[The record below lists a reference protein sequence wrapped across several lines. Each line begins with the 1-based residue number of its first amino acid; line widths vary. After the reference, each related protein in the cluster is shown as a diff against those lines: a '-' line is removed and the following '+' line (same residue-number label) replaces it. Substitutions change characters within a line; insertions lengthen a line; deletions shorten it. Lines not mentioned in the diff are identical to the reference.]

1 MTWETACCA
10 TASSV
15 SLDRNCK
22 LLTGRKFF
30 FISSR
35 LGFLIV
41 GFTSAPFH
49 SSGKSPDSRE
59 RLMID
64 EIAGDNSSTHCLTIV
79 VGSGSLA
86 HDFEGAL
93 VISFCTEA
101 NGMLLNFEKGV
112 PLNVE
117 DEQRIYLSCNHQIK
131 CMPTSVCWCFHML
144 GQSQRV

>member
-1 MTWETACCA
+1 MAWKAACCA
-10 TASSV
+10 TAFSV
-15 SLDRNCK
+15 SLDRNSK

-30 FISSR
+30 FISSS

-49 SSGKSPDSRE
+49 SSGNTPDSRE

-64 EIAGDNSSTHCLTIV
+64 EIAGDNSSTHCLTIL

-93 VISFCTEA
+93 LISFCTEA
-101 NGMLLNFEKGV
+101 NEMLLNFEKGV

-117 DEQRIYLSCNHQIK
+117 NEQSSESVLDTLVPRPTRMFTILRYRRTHQ
-131 CMPTSVCWCFHML
+131 SH
-144 GQSQRV
+144 